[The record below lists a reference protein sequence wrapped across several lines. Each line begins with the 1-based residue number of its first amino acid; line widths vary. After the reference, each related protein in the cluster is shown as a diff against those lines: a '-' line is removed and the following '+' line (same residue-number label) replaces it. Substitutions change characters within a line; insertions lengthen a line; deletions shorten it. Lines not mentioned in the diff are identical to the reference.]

1 MLQVILIFFF
11 RLFRFFWILMV
22 MLKVQEIH
30 SRCCVFL
37 VYSIQAIVNLE
48 DPVIRPCRTHLAQVR
63 EKPWDQCR
71 HSLIANAL
79 SVGLRISLA
88 LPLQDCESQIFPV
101 KRVEKIFYFH
111 LVVRRAN
118 AGNMSSTK
126 QLSSVGISVL
136 IILPMKN
143 VGKPRYVINY
153 LCYHYS
159 FLDTSLC

>member
-1 MLQVILIFFF
+1 MLQVILIFFFF

-22 MLKVQEIH
+22 MLKVQAIH

-48 DPVIRPCRTHLAQVR
+48 DPVIRPCRTHLTQVR
-63 EKPWDQCR
+63 EKPWDRCR

-101 KRVEKIFYFH
+101 KDMSGKDFLLSPGSEEGKCWKHVFNKTTLFHGHFSADHPPNEECWKTKICH
-111 LVVRRAN
+111 
-118 AGNMSSTK
+118 
-126 QLSSVGISVL
+126 
-136 IILPMKN
+136 
-143 VGKPRYVINY
+143 
-153 LCYHYS
+153 
-159 FLDTSLC
+159 